1 MDYAQ
6 ISKETISLLHKS
18 YNSLKNSP
26 LNQQLIVLI
35 ELRVSQINGC
45 TYCCQIHSEE
55 AKKLQIPLEKLNALT
70 TWQTSSLF
78 SKEEKITLHW
88 AEALTHLDHDLDK
101 IKEELTKSYTEREVV
116 DLTACISIMNA
127 LNRLAISLR

>member
-6 ISKETISLLHKS
+6 ISKETISFLYKS

-26 LNQQLIVLI
+26 LNQQLIVLV

-45 TYCCQIHSEE
+45 VYCCQTHFEE
-55 AKKLQIPLEKLNALT
+55 AKKLQISFEKLNALT
-70 TWQTSSLF
+70 IWQTSDAF
-78 SKEEKITLHW
+78 SKEEKIAFHW

-101 IKEELTKSYTEREVV
+101 IKEELTKCYTEREVV
-116 DLTACISIMNA
+116 DLTTCISIMNA
-127 LNRLAISLR
+127 LNRLAISLK